1 MAVFLLEL
9 VLNALILGELEADE
23 PLNLALHCH

>member
-9 VLNALILGELEADE
+9 VLYALSLGKLEADE
-23 PLNLALHCH
+23 PLNLALHCY